1 MASAQACSYTWAKS
15 TILQAPGLPADF
27 SGTLNG
33 IYPDYYIEEW
43 SQSGNFTGGP
53 ALQSTTVSYVLF
65 PQNQLTSVPSG
76 GGVIVLGQSPINV
89 TINGIVPSTAT
100 TGQIGHVTMKL
111 MDIYG
116 DLLCDT
122 TVTVE
127 AVNSP
132 ALSTEMNTIGGD
144 DEVDEYYKGVD
155 LNVYQLFWPGTW
167 KSVNITQLSG
177 GPIADVLS
185 PIASQ
190 VDAAYNREEVFYLDP
205 NQDVWEASFDNGL
218 KTWSS
223 HNLTSLVGAPAA
235 KAGSPV
241 VSVVNPY
248 AGSIQ
253 LNYLDSG
260 GHIRQLWSWDRKMWF
275 GNDLTSQTGA
285 PNAAANSPLFT
296 LNDTA
301 QDSIEVYYLDTNNYV
316 RGLSFSSSGGWV
328 YLNPSPSGV
337 WPAASGSALV
347 GVVNPYAGS
356 VQVNYVDS
364 AGHVDQLYSWNRT
377 TWYGGQVLAGA
388 PNAAPGSGLA
398 TEVNTIAG
406 TVEVYYL
413 DSTQTVSEL
422 WWDGRWQFSN
432 PTVGTGAA
440 NAAAGS
446 PVVSLVNTRA
456 NTVQVHYIAP
466 DKHVHELWWNG
477 SWHADDVTLAA
488 GAYPAIP

>member
-1 MASAQACSYTWAKS
+1 MSVAFHAQVPYTA
-15 TILQAPGLPADF
+15 TAG
-27 SGTLNG
+27 
-33 IYPDYYIEEW
+33 E
-43 SQSGNFTGGP
+43 
-53 ALQSTTVSYVLF
+53 TT
-65 PQNQLTSVPSG
+65 
-76 GGVIVLGQSPINV
+76 NV
-89 TINGIVPSTAT
+89 TMA
-100 TGQIGHVTMKL
+100 L
-111 MDIYG
+111 YDLYG
-116 DLLCDT
+116 NLLCTT
-122 TVTVE
+122 TVTVKVGSE
-127 AVNSP
+127 SP
-132 ALSTEMNTIGGD
+132 ALSTEMNTIGHH

-155 LNVYQLFWPGTW
+155 FNVYQLSWPGTW
-167 KSVNITQLSG
+167 NTANITQLSG
-177 GPIADVLS
+177 GPIFDALS

-190 VDAAYNREEVFYLDP
+190 VDATYNREEVFYLDP
-205 NQDVWEASFDNGL
+205 SQNVWEAYFDG
-218 KTWSS
+218 TAWSS

-235 KAGSPV
+235 RPGSPI

-253 LNYLDSG
+253 LNYLDSS
-260 GHIRQLWSWDRKMWF
+260 GHIQQMWSWDRKMWF

-377 TWYGGQVLAGA
+377 TWYGGQVLPGA

-398 TEVNTIAG
+398 TEVNTLASS
-406 TVEVYYL
+406 VEVYYL

-422 WWDGRWQFSN
+422 WYRGGWNFSN
-432 PTVGTGAA
+432 PTVGTGAP
-440 NAAAGS
+440 NAAPGS

-488 GAYPAIP
+488 GAYPTIP